1 MNDYK
6 FVYGSEL
13 STKICEVVTDFS
25 EIKTLFNKMQGTMLS
40 KRGLGLAAPQ
50 VNQLIRMFVIKINHL
65 KYENDFEIIA
75 CINPEIIKST
85 GKIKQDEY
93 CLSFPNHYAKKVKR
107 KSWVELD
114 YLDEKNEKQKRIF
127 IGMNAVCVQHE
138 ISHLNGKKLSD
149 FGKLIRKS

>member
-65 KYENDFEIIA
+65 KYENDFEI
-75 CINPEIIKST
+75 PEELK
-85 GKIKQDEY
+85 KIKITTDIKDFND
-93 CLSFPNHYAKKVKR
+93 SIIP
-107 KSWVELD
+107 
-114 YLDEKNEKQKRIF
+114 
-127 IGMNAVCVQHE
+127 
-138 ISHLNGKKLSD
+138 LNQED
-149 FGKLIRKS
+149 CN